1 MVLSLNKANDPLRK
15 YKEVFIS
22 LGGMLSKV
30 YRVEVS
36 PEEYLTYTTEEKE
49 KISVQA
55 AAKKY
60 GSMERGIKSLVF
72 GCCLLLAI
80 SGFGQVPVLGPIIKA
95 IDLKVQQLQNET
107 LVLQNL
113 QKQIENKL
121 HAMKLAEISEW
132 SQKQKFLFK
141 EYYAELGQVR
151 PALDSLF
158 TRKKY

>member
-1 MVLSLNKANDPLRK
+1 
-15 YKEVFIS
+15 
-22 LGGMLSKV
+22 
-30 YRVEVS
+30 
-36 PEEYLTYTTEEKE
+36 
-49 KISVQA
+49 
-55 AAKKY
+55 
-60 GSMERGIKSLVF
+60 
-72 GCCLLLAI
+72 LAI